1 MLNVKSNV
9 QSIIWGYGVKM
20 YIANSD
26 ECCVMF
32 KRNGQHVLEI
42 WAAASQMSMS
52 KWVQIRI
59 SEFDFD
65 LHLYSLQRRWRCGD
79 PQSSSG
85 SLQQRKSF
93 TNISQI
99 YIFACFTNISHR
111 RQDEWSLWCCRNR
124 NPSKRMNDCFSESE
138 CDKLSETFRQ
148 GKDLSKV
155 TFCVAIQSS
164 FNLVNFKCV
173 PRDISRSFKSCFGS
187 QRWSFLGVETSP
199 VWEKMDWSGIM
210 TWSSTRDNAPDP
222 ILIMDYWLLSVA
234 QVSRCPPK

>member
-1 MLNVKSNV
+1 M
-9 QSIIWGYGVKM
+9 WGYGVKM
-20 YIANSD
+20 YVANSD
-26 ECCVMF
+26 EYCVMF
-32 KRNGQHVLEI
+32 MRNGQHVLEI

-65 LHLYSLQRRWRCGD
+65 LHLYSLQRRSRCGG
-79 PQSSSG
+79 SSSQ

-93 TNISQI
+93 TNISLPASQI
-99 YIFACFTNISHR
+99 YHTAAGRMNDLCGVAEIEIPQTAG
-111 RQDEWSLWCCRNR
+111 
-124 NPSKRMNDCFSESE
+124 RMNDCFSESR
-138 CDKLSETFRQ
+138 CDKLSETFWQ

-173 PRDISRSFKSCFGS
+173 PRDISRSFKS
-187 QRWSFLGVETSP
+187 QHWSFLGVETSP

-222 ILIMDYWLLSVA
+222 TVIMDYWLLSVA